1 MAEEKKTTYTSA
13 DLGYMITD
21 KNTGE
26 PIADVSYEQMS
37 TAQQDDVAYSYT
49 NPVTGATAWT
59 NDPGQATSF
68 YLDRTTGN
76 VRVQAPKAYLDSEQF
91 KTKVQPTLES
101 ISQNYKLN
109 PEYRYALMNN
119 SDDTKTSEAWITELN
134 KEAGDLAR
142 QGVQNEQVK
151 QQIYEKDGVQL
162 NDAQLAKMWSAVSER
177 TEDGKTIQVK
187 DSDTQSL
194 PIKLKSLDA
203 FKNLEGYDENSHQV
217 EWGNLK
223 KVWDREKTSDDDII
237 EVSKTIDE
245 YFRKKEF
252 KDADEYAEMRAMATF
267 VGKNDPH
274 TGFWRGTADFI
285 NNLGYGLLTGAATFW
300 TGAFSAAES
309 LMNAAGRFG
318 SFDIEK
324 GTWVEPASQITF
336 VQDYL
341 EPELNNLKEAHK
353 TNTQKLN
360 DAATAVYTVADT
372 IAPVAI
378 QIAVGNGLGKAAAD
392 GVAFVGSNIIAKST
406 AVQEAAA
413 KSIYGV
419 SASQLG
425 ATEIAEA
432 SAGFAKSLFNG
443 TNMILKLSN
452 IETANSLIGKSIKT
466 LKAFEMS
473 GKAIMTIADL
483 GAQTM
488 VDVAITSPKLFR
500 QFMSGDGTD
509 EEKAYMMQQ
518 LTQNA
523 VGWAAGLGLGKAIM
537 SVGKSDVGKV
547 ANAVVAPKVSW
558 LKSRVGD
565 AAENFRI
572 NIMHH
577 GNASYL
583 QQRAERLG
591 AKAAAKPESV
601 SRANRAIKAQNQA
614 QIREANRILRQADRK
629 VSELSSPFKNATSWS
644 EVVDNADDVLKAQSE
659 YIAKAN
665 QVVNLKYQRDVSA
678 FVAKY
683 LVDDPILKQTM
694 DDYTASLTKVL
705 RAEEAAGMSRTSRA
719 VEVAS
724 EKGSMVIDTLNE
736 DTNRFVNALY
746 RRKTTG
752 ATIELLKDT
761 TDADELN
768 ILKRAKEETAYLD
781 KVIADFR
788 ASNPEELVLAAE
800 DLEVKARS
808 FSERIQ
814 DLKQRE
820 KVLDESSLAGW
831 RASGHWHMNGDTKG
845 EYFGYMRQQRKKD
858 FGYIRHD
865 KDGLEYTISDPR
877 AVKSYDW
884 GDTDDWEDIS
894 FVLFDD
900 LNSVAR
906 NSIRKT
912 MTDNLRDLGF
922 RIEVQVSGEDVARA
936 GAVKA
941 TKNKAMNEISKN
953 TKAMVKNVDDT
964 VFQKGF
970 KREAVGQAMKN
981 QEAAVERAEQRLWKA
996 PSAEVNST
1004 RAERIRFVN
1013 DADDDVVA
1021 EILSIDQD
1029 NPFAYP
1035 ITDQESF
1042 DAFLERLGG
1051 DLQSE
1056 IEAKMQSQVGLLY
1069 PNQVSKAQQLRD
1081 IPKINEESFLKATGK
1096 KTVPKWAKGIVV
1108 KEGGE
1113 QITDLTQIDAIKD
1126 ARRGIV
1132 ESTPQQ
1138 LMTPENFQKL
1148 IETDPDYA
1156 LELQRKYVLGRKDLV
1171 HSPFVTERANQ
1182 LKQQQYVF
1190 DMETLYSDR
1199 VQRLEKLYK
1208 DYDLVG
1214 MDANLNKTFDDM
1226 LDELID
1232 SNMNSKN
1239 IATAFGNLK
1248 VGELDDVVEYATLK
1262 ELNKKQNLNMILN
1275 KYEASAAKRYNEIL
1289 TANGKADKKAI
1300 PDLAKRWAKES
1311 RDWFADRIEQRYGQA
1326 SARLAQ
1332 NNSEFLNQKDYFEEI
1347 SNINKEITGAK
1358 GTSGVVKTYD
1368 AYGREE
1374 YIKLDPTI
1382 SDFITTMPAPLR
1394 RGKFG
1399 EANQAL
1405 TRVFRMG
1412 TTGGLVPN
1420 SLINQAFRDT
1430 GNAIILGDAW
1440 LSTPAAQR
1448 VLSSQFGERL
1458 AEELAQEA
1466 PDILEYYKKQSA
1478 ETGEALSDLLAKRE
1492 IARGAA
1498 NVEAELE
1505 SNLYQFTKN
1514 ERLAKR
1520 NAGVFDKSFYEK
1532 TADRA
1537 DKFAKKTEFLN
1548 DMREKGLRN
1557 RVYSNNLIKA
1567 LDEGFSLPQARRF
1580 AELLQSEATTNFG
1593 RQVYH
1598 LNNLSKTVPYLGSA
1612 INGAKSFY
1620 RLLAFDPVGISTRLV
1635 GGYVVPM
1642 IALTNMSLAT
1652 EENRRIWKQ
1661 IPEYEKQNNMVFVVE
1676 GQVLSLPVPQEISNF
1691 LRPIQS
1697 TIESM
1702 KLANDHSFEELLLN
1716 DLVGFFP
1723 YNLEGFQNIDADRIL
1738 ADDLVTGHL
1747 MSGVSKLMS
1756 QLMPPIEKAG
1766 FIAATGVDPYTGKRV
1781 DTSYVTIDPETGES
1795 ITMGSNVGEL
1805 ASFLGSIFGNIVSP
1819 QMAQKLLETLVG
1831 NGNMTLV
1838 DSLSA
1843 IGASLVKEG
1852 DITAGLTTAGEKYAN
1867 LLTKPLVVTRYGE
1880 QSNLAWNRAVSQLYR
1895 EKEALQADKEYIKD
1909 LQSLNKED
1917 ITEEARDKVKSR
1929 IATKREEFQQKVLT
1943 ATRNLISEYSGT
1955 FDKNKYASVLTL
1967 MTFTS
1972 GTDQTPENVYSSYLG
1987 KQEYQ
1992 TAKAAAVETMA
2003 NMGFSSPND
2012 NSLFGYYAED
2022 EDGNITF
2029 QLNDPITVLNY
2040 DLTDRMQDKMA
2051 LANVRN
2057 LVTEAGLYDKHEAV
2071 SNQIQKVYDSKKK
2084 LTNADYANIEAIQI
2098 NWNAEVAKTL
2108 APLVKSLGAEA
2119 AINNKGVRD
2128 YLYTYIEVP
2137 YSWEKNDYNKSPSL
2151 GERGSKKAAYYSSWV
2166 KSMFNVND
2174 PYKGQY

>member
-1 MAEEKKTTYTSA
+1 MAEEKKTTFTSV
-13 DLGYMITD
+13 DLGYNLTD

-26 PIADVSYEQMS
+26 TVAQVPYEQMS
-37 TAQQDDVAYSYT
+37 SARQGDTAYSYT
-49 NPVTGATAWT
+49 NPVTGATSWT

-68 YLDRTTGN
+68 YLDRSTGN
-76 VRVQAPKAYLDSEQF
+76 IKVQAPKAYLDSEQF
-91 KTKVQPTLES
+91 KTKIQPTLEG

-109 PEYRYALMNN
+109 PDYRYALMNDSN
-119 SDDTKTSEAWITELN
+119 DTRTSEAWLKELN
-134 KEAGDLAR
+134 KEAGDFAR
-142 QGVQNEQVK
+142 QGIQNEQIK
-151 QQIYEKDGVQL
+151 QQIYENDKVQL
-162 NDAQLAKMWSAVSER
+162 NDAQLAKMWSAVAER
-177 TEDGKTIQVK
+177 TEDGKTVQVK
-187 DSDTQSL
+187 DTDTQSL
-194 PIKLKSLDA
+194 PLSIKKLDA
-203 FKNLEGYDENSHQV
+203 FKNLEGYDSNSHQV
-217 EWGNLK
+217 KWGDLK

-237 EVSKTIDE
+237 EVSKAVDE
-245 YFRKKEF
+245 YFRKKDF

-274 TGFWRGTADFI
+274 TGFWRGAADMV
-285 NNLGYGLLTGAATFW
+285 NNIGYALLTGAATFW
-300 TGAFSAAES
+300 TGAFSATES

-318 SFDIEK
+318 SFDLEK
-324 GTWVEPASQITF
+324 REWVEPASQITF

-341 EPELNNLKEAHK
+341 EPELENLKESHK

-360 DAATAVYTVADT
+360 DSAAAAYTVVDT
-372 IAPVAI
+372 ITPVAM
-378 QIAVGNGLGKAAAD
+378 QVAVGSALGKAAAD
-392 GVAFVGSNIIAKST
+392 GVAHIASQIISKTTT
-406 AVQEAAA
+406 AQEAAA
-413 KSIYGV
+413 RAAYGV
-419 SASQLG
+419 SASQLS
-425 ATEIAEA
+425 ASEIAEA

-443 TNMILKLSN
+443 TNAILKLSN
-452 IETANSLIGKSIKT
+452 VETANGLISKSIGT
-466 LKAFEMS
+466 LKMFERS
-473 GKAIMTIADL
+473 GKAIMTVADL

-488 VDVAITSPKLFR
+488 VDVAVTNPKLFR

-537 SVGKSDVGKV
+537 AFGKSEVGRV
-547 ANAVVAPKVSW
+547 ANAAVAPKVSW
-558 LKSRVGD
+558 IKSRVGD
-565 AAENFRI
+565 AAENFRV
-572 NIMHH
+572 NIVHH
-577 GNASYL
+577 GNTQYL
-583 QQRAERLG
+583 QQRAERLE
-591 AKAAAKPESV
+591 ARAAAKPESV
-601 SRANRAIKAQNQA
+601 ARANRAIKAENQA
-614 QIREANRILRQADRK
+614 QLREANVVLRGADRK
-629 VSELSSPFKNATSWS
+629 VSELSGPFKGATSWS
-644 EVVDNADDVLKAQSE
+644 EVVDNADDILKAQSE
-659 YIAKAN
+659 YITKAN
-665 QVVNLKYQRDVSA
+665 QVINLKYQRDVSA
-678 FVAKY
+678 TVAKY
-683 LVDDPILKQTM
+683 LVDDPILKQSM

-705 RAEEAAGMSRTSRA
+705 RAESAAGIGRTSRA
-719 VEVAS
+719 MEIAS

-761 TDADELN
+761 TDPDELN
-768 ILKRAKEETAYLD
+768 ILRKAKEEASYLD
-781 KVIADFR
+781 TVIADFR
-788 ASNPEELVLAAE
+788 ASKPETLVMAAE
-800 DLEVKARS
+800 DLEAKARV
-808 FSERIQ
+808 FSERVQ

-820 KVLDESSLAGW
+820 KVLDVDTLAGW
-831 RASGHWHMNGDTKG
+831 RASGHWHTNGDASG

-858 FGYIRHD
+858 FGRVTRGD
-865 KDGLEYTISDPR
+865 DGLEYTISDPR

-922 RIEVQVSGEDVARA
+922 KVEVAVSGEDVTRA

-941 TKNKAMNEISKN
+941 TKTKAMGEIGKN
-953 TKAMVKNVDDT
+953 TKAMVKNADDV

-970 KREAVGQAMKN
+970 KREAVRQTMSN

-996 PSAEVNST
+996 PSADVKST
-1004 RAERIRFVN
+1004 RAERVRFVN
-1013 DADDDVVA
+1013 DADDDTIT
-1021 EILSIDQD
+1021 EILTIDQD

-1042 DAFLERLGG
+1042 DTFLERVGE
-1051 DLQSE
+1051 DLRND
-1056 IEAKMQSQVGLLY
+1056 IETRMQSQIGLLY
-1069 PNQVSKAQQLRD
+1069 PEQVSKAQRLRD
-1081 IPKINEESFLKATGK
+1081 IPKINEASFLEATGR
-1096 KTVPKWAKGIVV
+1096 KTVPKWAKGMVV

-1113 QITDLTQIDAIKD
+1113 QVSDLTQIDAIKE
-1126 ARRGIV
+1126 ARRAV
-1132 ESTPQQ
+1132 SQSTPEQ
-1138 LMTPENFQKL
+1138 LMTADNFQRL
-1148 IETDPDYA
+1148 IESDPEYA
-1156 LELQRKYVLGRKDLV
+1156 AELQRRYVIGRKDLV

-1182 LKQQQYVF
+1182 LKQQKYIF
-1190 DMETLYSDR
+1190 DAETLYNDR
-1199 VQRLEKLYK
+1199 IQRLEKLYK

-1214 MDANLNKTFDDM
+1214 MDTNLTASFDDM
-1226 LDELID
+1226 ID
-1232 SNMNSKN
+1232 DMIDANINSKSVS
-1239 IATAFGNLK
+1239 TAFGGLK
-1248 VGELDDVVEYATLK
+1248 AGEVDDVVEYATLK
-1262 ELNKKQNLNMILN
+1262 ELNKKSNLNMVLN
-1275 KYEASAAKRYNEIL
+1275 KYESAAQKRYNEIL
-1289 TANGKADKKAI
+1289 TANGKVDKKAI
-1300 PDLAKRWAKES
+1300 PDLSKRWAKES

-1332 NNSEFLNQKDYFEEI
+1332 SNSEFLNQKDYFEEI
-1347 SNINKEITGAK
+1347 SKINEEITGAK
-1358 GTSGVVKTYD
+1358 KASDVVKTYD

-1374 YIKLDPTI
+1374 YIRLDPTI
-1382 SDFITTMPAPLR
+1382 ADFITTMPAPLR

-1405 TRVFRMG
+1405 TRAFRMG

-1448 VLSSQFGERL
+1448 VLSVDFGERL

-1466 PDILEYYKKQSA
+1466 PDILEYYRKQSE
-1478 ETGEALSDLLAKRE
+1478 ETGEALSDILAKRE
-1492 IARGAA
+1492 LARGAT

-1557 RVYSNNLIKA
+1557 RVYANNLVKA
-1567 LDEGFSLPQARRF
+1567 LDSGFSLPQARRF
-1580 AELLQSEATTNFG
+1580 AEFLQSEATTNFG

-1620 RLLAFDPVGISTRLV
+1620 RLLAFDPVGVSTRIV

-1702 KLANDHSFEELLLN
+1702 RVANNHSFEELLLN
-1716 DLVGFFP
+1716 DLVGFLP

-1747 MSGVSKLMS
+1747 MPGISKLMS

-1781 DTSYVTIDPETGES
+1781 ETSYVTIDPETGEAV
-1795 ITMGSNVGEL
+1795 TMGSNVGEL
-1805 ASFLGSIFGNIVSP
+1805 ASFLGSIFGNFVSP

-1831 NGNMTLV
+1831 TGNMTLV

-1843 IGASLVKEG
+1843 IGASVVKEG
-1852 DITAGLTTAGEKYAN
+1852 DILPGLTKAGESYAN
-1867 LLTKPLVVTRYGE
+1867 LLTKPLVVNRYGE

-1909 LQSLNKED
+1909 LQALSKED
-1917 ITEEARDKVKSR
+1917 LTEEARNKIKSR

-1943 ATRNLISEYSGT
+1943 ATQNLMSEYSGT

-1972 GTDQTPENVYSSYLG
+1972 GTDQTPENVYSSYLS

-1992 TAKAAAVETMA
+1992 TARAAAVETMA
-2003 NMGFSSPND
+2003 DMGFSSPND
-2012 NSLFGYYAED
+2012 NSLFGYYKEG
-2022 EDGNITF
+2022 ENGEITF

-2040 DLTDRMQDKMA
+2040 NLTDRMQDKMA
-2051 LANVRN
+2051 LANIRN
-2057 LVTEAGLYDKHEAV
+2057 LTTEAGLYDKHESV
-2071 SNQIQKVYDSKKK
+2071 SNQINKIYNSKKK
-2084 LTNADYANIEAIQI
+2084 LTNSDYANIEAIQI
-2098 NWNAEVAKTL
+2098 NWNAEVAKTV

-2137 YSWEKNDYNKSPSL
+2137 SSWERDNRGKSVNL
-2151 GERGSKKAAYYSSWV
+2151 GDRGSKKAAYYDSWV